1 MKPARLIVSVLV
13 ALVVVVSAACGG
25 SDQSVPDN
33 AVAVVNGTPITKAEL
48 DQLLVRAKNSYAA
61 QKRTLPKAGT
71 AEYQSLQT
79 QAVAYLVQRAE
90 YDVEANNL
98 KITVTDK
105 EIADRVTQLKS
116 QYFGGS
122 QAKLDKQVKEQGYT
136 AETFRDDIRA
146 RILSEKIYAAV
157 TKDARVTDAQIAAYY
172 AANKKQPPIFTAE
185 NRDVR
190 HILVKTKAEA
200 DKIYN
205 ELKGGA
211 DFATL
216 VNKYSLDEAS
226 KANGGKMTIKRG
238 ETVAPFE
245 STAFLLST
253 SQISRPVQT
262 QFGFHVIQP
271 TSDIR
276 PEGTLPLK
284 AARAQIEALLL
295 DKAKSASLTKW
306 TNENKKKLDEQVVY
320 GVGYAPPAA
329 ATDTTT
335 TGLVVP

>member
-1 MKPARLIVSVLV
+1 MKSTRVIVSVLV

-25 SDQSVPDN
+25 SNQSVPDN
-33 AVAVVNGTPITKAEL
+33 AVAVADGTPITKAEL
-48 DQLLVRAKNSYAA
+48 DQLLARAKKTYTA
-61 QKRTLPKAGT
+61 QKRSFPKAGT

-79 QAVAYLVQRAE
+79 QAVAYLVQRSE
-90 YDVEANNL
+90 FEVEAGNL

-105 EIADRVTQLKS
+105 EIEDRIVQLKA

-122 QAKLDKQVKEQGYT
+122 QAKLDKQVKDQGFT
-136 AETFRDDIRA
+136 PEAFRGEIKA
-146 RILSEKIYAAV
+146 RILSDKIYAAV
-157 TKDARVTDAQIAAYY
+157 TKDAKVTDAQITTYY
-172 AANKKQPPIFTAE
+172 AANKTQPPIFSAE

-216 VNKYSLDEAS
+216 VTKYSLDEPS

-238 ETVAPFE
+238 DTVAPFE
-245 STAFLLST
+245 STAFLLPT
-253 SQISRPVQT
+253 NQISRPVQT
-262 QFGFHVIQP
+262 QYGFHVIQP
-271 TSDIR
+271 VSDVR

-284 AARAQIEALLL
+284 AAKAQIEALLL
-295 DKAKSASLTKW
+295 DKAKTDALTKW
-306 TNENKKKLDEQVVY
+306 TSESKKKLDKKVVY
-320 GVGYAPPAA
+320 AVGYAPPAA

-335 TGLVVP
+335 TG